1 MNKKEIAYLKKTKK
15 PIAALKPEEEILG
28 GDWQYINPIR
38 KGIKKTE
45 SEKKKG

>member
-28 GDWQYINPIR
+28 GDWRYINPIR
-38 KGIKKTE
+38 KGIKKVE
-45 SEKKKG
+45 PEKKKE